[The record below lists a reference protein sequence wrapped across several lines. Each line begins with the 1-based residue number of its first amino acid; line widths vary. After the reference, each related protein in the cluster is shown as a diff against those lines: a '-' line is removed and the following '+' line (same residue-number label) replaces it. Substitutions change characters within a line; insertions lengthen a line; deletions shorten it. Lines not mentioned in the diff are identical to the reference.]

1 MAYLYLLIAIIAEV
15 IATSALNAS
24 KGFSQ
29 WLPTTITCIG
39 YLIAI
44 YFLALTM
51 KSIPMGIT
59 YALWSGAGVVLIS
72 TIGWFVFKQHLD
84 TAAMIGLAFIVV
96 GIVIINVFSGSKNI
110 HF

>member
-1 MAYLYLLIAIIAEV
+1 MVYLYLLIAVVAEV

-24 KGFSQ
+24 KGFTVWQ
-29 WLPTTITCIG
+29 PTLITCVG

-59 YALWSGAGVVLIS
+59 YALWSGAGIVFIS
-72 TIGWFVFKQHLD
+72 SIGWVVFKQHLD
-84 TAAMIGLAFIVV
+84 FAAVVGLAFIIT
-96 GIVIINVFSGSKNI
+96 GIAIIHLFSQST
-110 HF
+110 HL

>member
-1 MAYLYLLIAIIAEV
+1 MAYLYLLIAVVAEV

-24 KGFSQ
+24 KGFTQAIPS
-29 WLPTTITCIG
+29 TITCIG

-59 YALWSGAGVVLIS
+59 YALWSGAGIVFIS
-72 TIGWFVFKQHLD
+72 TIGWIVFKQHLD
-84 TAAMIGLAFIVV
+84 AAAMIGLAFILV
-96 GIVIINVFSGSKNI
+96 GIVIINVFSNST
-110 HF
+110 HL

>member
-1 MAYLYLLIAIIAEV
+1 MAYLYLLIAVVAEV

-24 KGFSQ
+24 KGFTQPIPS
-29 WLPTTITCIG
+29 TITCIG

-59 YALWSGAGVVLIS
+59 YALWSGAGIVFIS
-72 TIGWFVFKQHLD
+72 TIGWVVFKQQLD
-84 TAAMIGLAFIVV
+84 TAAMIGLAFILF
-96 GIVIINVFSGSKNI
+96 GIVIINIFSNSTHI
-110 HF
+110 

>member
-1 MAYLYLLIAIIAEV
+1 MAYLYLLIAVIAEV

-24 KGFSQ
+24 KGFTQLIPS
-29 WLPTTITCIG
+29 TITCIG

-59 YALWSGAGVVLIS
+59 YALWSGAGIVLIS
-72 TIGWFVFKQHLD
+72 TIGWLVFKQHLD
-84 TAAMIGLAFIVV
+84 SAAMIGLAFILV
-96 GIVIINVFSGSKNI
+96 GIVIINVFSNST
-110 HF
+110 HL

>member
-1 MAYLYLLIAIIAEV
+1 MPYLYLLIAVVAEV

-24 KGFSQ
+24 KGFTQ
-29 WLPTTITCIG
+29 WIPSTITCVG

-59 YALWSGAGVVLIS
+59 YALWSGAGIVMIS
-72 TIGWFVFKQHLD
+72 TIGWVIFKQHLD
-84 TAAMIGLAFIVV
+84 AAAMLGLVFILV
-96 GIVIINVFSGSKNI
+96 GIVIINVFSKSTTV
-110 HF
+110 

>member
-1 MAYLYLLIAIIAEV
+1 MISYFYLLIAVIAEV

-24 KGFSQ
+24 KGFTQVIPS
-29 WLPTTITCIG
+29 TVTCIG

-59 YALWSGAGVVLIS
+59 YALWSGAGIVFIS
-72 TIGWFVFKQHLD
+72 AIGWVVFKQQLD
-84 TAAMIGLAFIVV
+84 AAAMLGLAFILI
-96 GIVIINVFSGSKNI
+96 GIVIINVFSNSTHI
-110 HF
+110 

>member
-1 MAYLYLLIAIIAEV
+1 MIAYIYLLIAVVAEV

-29 WLPTTITCIG
+29 WLPTTVSCLG

-59 YALWSGAGVVLIS
+59 YALWSGAGIVFIS
-72 TIGWFVFKQHLD
+72 TIGWVVFKQNLD
-84 TAAMIGLAFIVV
+84 TAAMIGLVFILL
-96 GIVIINVFSGSKNI
+96 GIVIINVFSNST
-110 HF
+110 HL

>member
-1 MAYLYLLIAIIAEV
+1 MVYLYLMIAVIAEV

-24 KGFSQ
+24 KGFTVWQASAV
-29 WLPTTITCIG
+29 TCIG

-59 YALWSGAGVVLIS
+59 YALWSGAGIVFIS
-72 TIGWFVFKQHLD
+72 TIGWLVFKQHLD
-84 TAAMIGLAFIVV
+84 SAAIIGLAFILI
-96 GIVIINVFSGSKNI
+96 GIVIINVFSKSTHI
-110 HF
+110 

>member
-1 MAYLYLLIAIIAEV
+1 MIAYIYLLIAVVAEV

-29 WLPTTITCIG
+29 WLPTIVSCLG

-59 YALWSGAGVVLIS
+59 YALWSGAGIVFIS
-72 TIGWFVFKQHLD
+72 TIGWVVFKQNLD
-84 TAAMIGLAFIVV
+84 TAAMIGLVFILL
-96 GIVIINVFSGSKNI
+96 GIVIINVFSNST
-110 HF
+110 HL